1 MILDYLSLKNKYYL
15 NGFDWVMGVIDTIMR
30 RTTGAGNASQVVFM
44 LDTPPDEERFT
55 AALKRFLALFPII
68 GGSVSRHYT
77 LTPFWKM
84 PKSGGPPPVRLTVTR
99 LPEGTGEEGM
109 MAVLTRCINTPFAGK
124 HEHLAFH
131 LIYGAGEQ
139 CVAMTFDHR
148 LFDARGAESFMNM
161 FQVYLSA
168 GEATS
173 AADGVRLTQKL
184 DLRDWR
190 DKFLAGQTVN
200 RKMIA
205 LSKETIRALPFS
217 IDRAPEGFRHRIVSF
232 DREES
237 AAITD
242 RAFSEAGYLMIMP
255 YLFARVFTVMHK
267 VFLGR
272 GVQGG
277 AYVVPASTDVRQA
290 KDIRQELFFNHN
302 SMFFFQL
309 RPEEVEDGSLLIT
322 RIKEQLYEQV
332 QSRFPQKLMTASSL
346 TRVAPLWLMH
356 RFFHLPLQGK
366 IASFCFSHVSKCS
379 YSSHD
384 LMGSRITNVFHM
396 PRMPVPP
403 GIGIFFNIFDGR
415 LNATISWLEGTFT
428 PTEVDAIEKDLRSLL

>member
-1 MILDYLSLKNKYYL
+1 MIFDYLSLSNKYYL

-30 RTTGAGNASQVVFM
+30 CTTGAGNASQVVFM
-44 LDTPPDEERFT
+44 LDTPPDEARFT
-55 AALKRFLALFPII
+55 EKLRRYLNLFPVI

-77 LTPFWKM
+77 LTPFWKI
-84 PKSGGPPPVRLTVTR
+84 PKGDTPPPVRLTVTR
-99 LPEGTGEEGM
+99 LASEEPQRSLLEALTGF
-109 MAVLTRCINTPFAGK
+109 INTPFGSK

-131 LIYGAGEQ
+131 LVYGTNEQ

-161 FQVYLSA
+161 FQEYLTASEDKGIA
-168 GEATS
+168 E
-173 AADGVRLTQKL
+173 GVRLTQKL
-184 DLRDWR
+184 DLREWQQ
-190 DKFLAGQTVN
+190 KFLAGQAVN

-205 LSKETIRALPFS
+205 LSRETIRALPLN
-217 IDRAPEGFRHRIVSF
+217 IDKGPKGFKYRIVGF
-232 DREES
+232 DREECT
-237 AAITD
+237 AIYD
-242 RAFSEAGYLMIMP
+242 RAYSEAGYLMIMP
-255 YLFARVFTVMHK
+255 YLFSRVFMTLHK
-267 VFLGR
+267 VFKGR
-272 GVQGG
+272 CVDGG

-302 SMFFFQL
+302 SMFFF
-309 RPEEVEDGSLLIT
+309 RVTPEEISEQGRLVTS
-322 RIKEQLYEQV
+322 IKEQLYEQV
-332 QSRFPQKLMTASSL
+332 QSRFPQNLMTASSL

-356 RFFHLPLQGK
+356 RLFHLPLQGK

-403 GIGIFFNIFDGR
+403 GIGIFFNTFDGR

-428 PTEVDAIEKDLRSLL
+428 QAEVDGIEHDLRSLL

>member
-44 LDTPPDEERFT
+44 LDTPPDEECFT
-55 AALKRFLALFPII
+55 ASLRRFLALFPVV

-77 LTPFWKM
+77 LTPFWKI
-84 PKSGGPPPVRLTVTR
+84 PRNGEPPPVKLTVTR
-99 LPEGTGEEGM
+99 LPAEAGRGAVM
-109 MAVLTRCINTPFAGK
+109 QVLTQCINTPFAGK

-131 LIYGAGEQ
+131 LVYGRDEQ

-161 FQVYLSA
+161 FQEYLSS
-168 GEATS
+168 GEDDKVAE
-173 AADGVRLTQKL
+173 GVRLTQKL
-184 DLRDWR
+184 DLREWR

-205 LSKETIRALPFS
+205 LSRETIISLPV
-217 IDRAPEGFRHRIVSF
+217 RMELARQGFRYRIVSF
-232 DREES
+232 DREEC
-237 AAITD
+237 ARIYD
-242 RAFSEAGYLMIMP
+242 RAYSEAGYLMVMP
-255 YLFARVFTVMHK
+255 YLFARVFTTMHRI
-267 VFLGR
+267 FTGR
-272 GVQGG
+272 GLGGG

-290 KDIRQELFFNHN
+290 KEIRQELFFNHN

-309 RPEEVEDGSLLIT
+309 RPEEVEDTPLLMA
-322 RIKEQLYEQV
+322 RIKEQMYEQV

-384 LMGSRITNVFHM
+384 LMDARITNVFHM

-403 GIGIFFNIFDGR
+403 GIGIFFNTFDGR

-428 PTEVDAIEKDLRSLL
+428 PAEVDTIEHDLRSML

>member
-1 MILDYLSLKNKYYL
+1 MLLDYLSLKNKYYL
-15 NGFDWVMGVIDTIMR
+15 NGFDWVMGVIDSIMR
-30 RTTGAGNASQVVFM
+30 RTTGAGNASQVVFT
-44 LDTPPDEERFT
+44 LDSPPDEGRFV
-55 AALKRFLALFPII
+55 ASLERFLALFPLI
-68 GGSVSRHYT
+68 GGSISRHYT
-77 LTPFWKM
+77 LTPFWKV
-84 PKSGGPPPVRLTVTR
+84 PKRAGAPPVRLSVIR
-99 LPEGTGEEGM
+99 LEPGGGEGM
-109 MAVLTRCINTPFAGK
+109 LEVLTRCINTPFRGK

-131 LIYGAGEQ
+131 LVYGSGEQ

-148 LFDARGAESFMNM
+148 LFDARGAESFMNL
-161 FQVYLSA
+161 FQEYLSA
-168 GEATS
+168 GEDTS
-173 AADGVRLTQKL
+173 LADGVRLTQKL
-184 DLRDWR
+184 DLREWQ

-200 RKMIA
+200 RTMIA
-205 LSKETIRALPFS
+205 LSKETIRSLPLQME
-217 IDRAPEGFRHRIVSF
+217 RAREGFRYRIVSF

-255 YLFARVFTVMHK
+255 YLFSRVFTVLHR
-267 VFLGR
+267 VFVGR
-272 GVQGG
+272 GVEGG

-302 SMFFFQL
+302 SMFFFQI
-309 RPEEVEDGSLLIT
+309 RPEEVEDGPRLIT

-332 QSRFPQKLMTASSL
+332 QNRFPQKLMTASSL

-356 RFFHLPLQGK
+356 SLFHLPLQGK

-384 LMGSRITNVFHM
+384 LMDARITNVFHM

-403 GIGIFFNIFDGR
+403 GIGIFFNSFDGR
-415 LNATISWLEGTFT
+415 LNATISWLEGSFT
-428 PTEVDAIEKDLRSLL
+428 ADEVDGIEADLRRLL

>member
-44 LDTPPDEERFT
+44 LDTPPDEERFAT
-55 AALKRFLALFPII
+55 CLRRFLALFPVL

-77 LTPFWKM
+77 LTPFWKI
-84 PKSGGPPPVRLTVTR
+84 PKDGAPPPVRLTVTR
-99 LPEGTGEEGM
+99 LDAGTGDGVME
-109 MAVLTRCINTPFAGK
+109 VLTRCINTPFRGK

-131 LIYGAGEQ
+131 LVYGVGEQ

-148 LFDARGAESFMNM
+148 LFDARGAESFVNM
-161 FQVYLSA
+161 FQEYLAA
-168 GEATS
+168 GEDTS
-173 AADGVRLTQKL
+173 VADGVRLTQKL
-184 DLRDWR
+184 DLREWR

-200 RKMIA
+200 RTMIA
-205 LSKETIRALPFS
+205 LSKETIRSLP
-217 IDRAPEGFRHRIVSF
+217 IEMDRAREGFRYRIVSF

-237 AAITD
+237 SRITD
-242 RAFSEAGYLMIMP
+242 RAFTQAGYLMIMP
-255 YLFARVFTVMHK
+255 YLFARVFRVLHP

-272 GVQGG
+272 GVRGG

-309 RPEEVEDGSLLIT
+309 RPEEVEDDGLLIT
-322 RIKEQLYEQV
+322 RIKEQLYSQV
-332 QSRFPQKLMTASSL
+332 QNRFPQKLMTASSL
-346 TRVAPLWLMH
+346 TRVAPLSLMH
-356 RFFHLPLQGK
+356 RLFHLPLQGK

-384 LMGSRITNVFHM
+384 LMDARITNVFHM

-403 GIGIFFNIFDGR
+403 GIGIFFNSFDGR

-428 PTEVDAIEKDLRSLL
+428 PAEVDAIEADLRRLL